1 MGPIPADK
9 RQQVVN
15 FFKRSYIIPLSI
27 TRRIAEASRELVWD
41 HGIEPKDAL
50 HVATALKAKVDI
62 LNTFDQSLIGK
73 SLKVG
78 DPKLLIEIPSV
89 AQGDLGL

>member
-1 MGPIPADK
+1 MID
-9 RQQVVN
+9 
-15 FFKRSYIIPLSI
+15 FFKLSYIIPMSI
-27 TRRIAEASRELVWD
+27 TRRIAEDSRDLVWD

-50 HVATALKAKVDI
+50 HVATAIKAKVDVF
-62 LNTFDQSLIGK
+62 NTFDRPLIGK

-78 DPKLLIEIPSV
+78 NPYLLIEAPKV